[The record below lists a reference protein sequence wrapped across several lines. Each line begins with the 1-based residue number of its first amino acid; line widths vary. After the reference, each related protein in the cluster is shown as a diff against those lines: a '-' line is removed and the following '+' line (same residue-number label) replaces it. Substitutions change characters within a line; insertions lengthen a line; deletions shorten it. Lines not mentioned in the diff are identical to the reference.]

1 MADVTEISLREDPA
15 GWAER
20 LRVSRAAI
28 DLFAACQVIDLHVE
42 SFVWSRVFGYDLAAW
57 HRRGLPH
64 RWWWGQVDLPRA
76 RAVGLA
82 GAVMSIAT
90 NPLRSR
96 AGRRATLWRNLARL
110 RRALAVDGVE
120 VVADAAGYSR
130 ARAAGRLACFIAVQ
144 GGNAV
149 GPEDIGTPELDVVSR
164 ITLVHLTRST
174 LGSTSAPGGRG
185 RALWGDVGAS
195 RPARRGRGGTPTGLT
210 VEGRRFVEA
219 MHDRGILL
227 DLAHAAPTTFWQ
239 ALEVNG
245 AGRPVIVSHTGV
257 QACRPSWRNID
268 DDQIR
273 AVAARGGVVGI
284 MFHRGF
290 LARPGWR
297 ATTADVLRHIDH
309 VINVGGEDAVAIG
322 SDFDGL
328 IVPPR
333 DLATVLELPRLVQHM
348 LDRGYGPERVR
359 KVLGTNYLRVLEA
372 VRPGTP
378 GAGAPPRTP

>member
-1 MADVTEISLREDPA
+1 MADVSELSLRDDPA

-20 LRVSRAAI
+20 LGVSRAAI
-28 DLFAACQVIDLHVE
+28 DLFAACEVIDLHVE
-42 SFVWSRVFGYDLAAW
+42 SFVWSRVFGYDLGAW

-110 RRALAVDGVE
+110 CGALAVDGVD
-120 VVADAAGYSR
+120 VVADAAGYAR
-130 ARAAGRLACFIAVQ
+130 ARSAGRLACFIAVQ
-144 GGNAV
+144 GGNAL
-149 GPEDIGTPELDVVSR
+149 GPDDLGAPELDVVSR

-185 RALWGDVGAS
+185 RARRPDVGAAS
-195 RPARRGRGGTPTGLT
+195 RPVWRGRGSARAGLT
-210 VEGRRFVEA
+210 DEGRRFVEA

-227 DLAHAAPTTFWQ
+227 DLAHAAPATFWQ
-239 ALEVNG
+239 ALEATG

-257 QACRPSWRNID
+257 RACRPSWRNID
-268 DDQIR
+268 DQQIR

-290 LARPGWR
+290 LAKPGWR
-297 ATTADVLRHIDH
+297 AEAADVLRHIDH
-309 VINVGGEDAVAIG
+309 VINVGGEDAAAIG

-328 IVPPR
+328 IMPPR
-333 DLATVLELPRLVQHM
+333 DLPTVRELPRLVQHM
-348 LDRGYGPERVR
+348 LDRGYHPERVR
-359 KVLGTNYLRVLEA
+359 KVLGTNYLRVLQA
-372 VRPGTP
+372 VRPETP
-378 GAGAPPRTP
+378 DPRRTA